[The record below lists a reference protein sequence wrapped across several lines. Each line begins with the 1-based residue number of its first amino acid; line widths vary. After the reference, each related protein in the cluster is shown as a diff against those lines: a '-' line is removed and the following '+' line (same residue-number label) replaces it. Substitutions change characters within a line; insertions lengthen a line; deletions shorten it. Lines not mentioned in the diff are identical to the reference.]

1 MSRRPRVAFVVNG
14 RTVTVT
20 ADPAARLSDV
30 LREELGLT
38 GTKVGCEAGDCGAC
52 TVLLDGAQVCA
63 CMLPAGQLAG
73 RSVETVEGMAADPAT
88 RRLQESF
95 HGHGAAQYGMCT
107 PGMLM
112 AAAALLR
119 TTPRP
124 DEQEVKDALGGVLC
138 RCTGYRAIVRAVLG
152 AADVTP
158 ADVPAAGKAV
168 GAAMAK
174 VDGMAKVTGT
184 EIFAADDAPDGA
196 LWVRALRS
204 PHPRARFAI
213 GALDGLYA
221 RFPGLAR
228 VLTAPDV
235 PGRNGFGI
243 YPHIK
248 DQPVLADGIA
258 RFRGEAVAALV
269 GDAQTIRSIRDS
281 DVPVQWDRLDPV
293 TGIDG
298 GLAEG
303 APLVQDD
310 KPGNIL
316 TRGRL
321 CRGDP
326 ETAIAAAAHTAA
338 VRMDT
343 GFVEHAYIEPEAGWA
358 RRVGD
363 RLEMFVTTQSPY
375 MDRDETAAILGI
387 EPTSVRIIPSACG
400 GAFGS
405 KLDQSVQPLLGL
417 AAWLLDRP
425 VRCTYSRP
433 ESMMSTTKRH
443 PARMAAT
450 AACDGAGRL
459 TAFDFTGDFDTGA
472 YASWGPTVADRV
484 PIHASGPYRIPN
496 VRAVTRAVLT
506 NMAPSGAF
514 RGFGVPQCALVH
526 EALMDALA
534 AKCGIDPLEF
544 RLINAIRAGDAIS
557 TGYVLEAGAGQ
568 AQCLEALR
576 ERWSEWRAAAESFN
590 REAGSA
596 YRHGVGIGSVWYG
609 CGNTS
614 ISNPSTMHVGIARDG
629 TVTLYSGA
637 VDIGEGANTV
647 MVQIAADALG
657 VPADRLRYV
666 MGDTDLTA
674 DAGKTSGSR
683 QTYVSGKAAQL
694 AGEDLRAQLLRMTN
708 ASEAASIEPGAGRVI
723 VRDGGAAHEIDLG
736 ALPESER
743 GDVLT
748 GAGSFD
754 PPTTPLDA
762 NGQGKPY
769 GTFGFGAQIALV
781 EVDMELGR
789 VNVLGIAAAHDVGR
803 AINPAQLEGQ
813 IHGGVAQ
820 GLGYALM
827 EAYVPGRTEN
837 LHDYLIPTIGDLPPI
852 EVMLIEDPEP
862 TGPYG
867 AKGIGEHSLI
877 PTAPAILGGIEH
889 AAGVRISALP
899 ATPDRVRA
907 ALRADGDG

>member
-1 MSRRPRVAFVVNG
+1 MNRPQGITFCVNG
-14 RTVTVT
+14 RTVTV
-20 ADPAARLSDV
+20 AAEPASRLSDV

-63 CMLPAGQLAG
+63 CMLPAGRVEG
-73 RSVETVEGMAADPAT
+73 RVVETVEGLAADPVM
-88 RRLQESF
+88 RRLQDSF
-95 HGHGAAQYGMCT
+95 HRHNAAQCGMCT

-112 AAAALLR
+112 AAAELLR
-119 TTPRP
+119 ETPRP
-124 DEQEVKDALGGVLC
+124 DERQVGDALGGVLC
-138 RCTGYRAIVRAVLG
+138 RCTGYRAIIRAVLR
-152 AADVTP
+152 AADETP
-158 ADVPAAGKAV
+158 AVVPAAGAAV
-168 GAAMAK
+168 GAAMPK
-174 VDGMAKVTGT
+174 VDGMAKLAGT
-184 EIFAADDAPDGA
+184 EIYAADGAPDGA
-196 LWVRALRS
+196 LWLRAVRA
-204 PHPRARFAI
+204 PHPRARFEF
-213 GALDGLYA
+213 GALDGLYEQ
-221 RFPGLAR
+221 FPGLVR
-228 VLTAPDV
+228 VLTARDV

-248 DQPVLADGIA
+248 DQPVLADGEA

-269 GDAQTIRSIRDS
+269 GDAETIRGIRDS
-281 DVPVQWDRLDPV
+281 DVPISWEPLDPV

-298 GLAEG
+298 GLADG
-303 APLVQDD
+303 APLVQEDR
-310 KPGNIL
+310 PGNIL

-321 CRGDP
+321 CKGD
-326 ETAIAAAAHTAA
+326 TDSAMAAAAYTAEA
-338 VRMDT
+338 RMET

-358 RRVGD
+358 RRAGN
-363 RLEMFVTTQSPY
+363 RLEMFVTTQAPY
-375 MDRDETAAILGI
+375 MDRDETAAVLGI
-387 EPTSVRIIPSACG
+387 EPGRVRIIPSACG
-400 GAFGS
+400 GGFGS
-405 KLDQSVQPLLGL
+405 KLDQSVQPLLGV

-425 VRCTYSRP
+425 VRCTYTRP

-443 PARMAAT
+443 PARMAAR
-450 AACDGAGRL
+450 AACDQAGRL
-459 TAFDFTGDFDTGA
+459 TAFDFGGDFDTGA

-484 PIHASGPYRIPN
+484 PIHSTGPYRVPN

-534 AKCGIDPLEF
+534 TQCGIDALEF
-544 RLINAIRAGDAIS
+544 RLINAIRPGDAIS
-557 TGYVLEAGAGQ
+557 TGHVLDASAGQ

-576 ERWSEWRAAAESFN
+576 ERWSEWRDAAE
-590 REAGSA
+590 A
-596 YRHGVGIGSVWYG
+596 YNAENGHMYRRGVGIGSVWYG

-629 TVTLYSGA
+629 AVTLYSGA

-657 VPADRLRYV
+657 VAAGRLRYI

-683 QTYVSGKAAQL
+683 QTYVSGRAAQR

-708 ASEAASIEPGAGRVI
+708 ASEAAAVELEAGRVI
-723 VRDGGAAHEIDLG
+723 VRDGDGAHEIDLR
-736 ALPESER
+736 ALPRNER

-748 GAGSFD
+748 GEGHFD
-754 PPTTPLDA
+754 PPTTPLDE

-769 GTFGFGAQIALV
+769 GTFGFGAQIALI
-781 EVDMELGR
+781 EVDTELGR
-789 VNVLGIAAAHDVGR
+789 VRVLGVAAAHDVGR

-813 IHGGVAQ
+813 IHGGIAQ

-837 LHDYLIPTIGDLPPI
+837 LHDYLIPTIGDMPPI
-852 EVMLIEDPEP
+852 EVILIEDPEP
-862 TGPYG
+862 TGPFG

-889 AAGVRISALP
+889 ATGVRLDRLP

-907 ALRADGDG
+907 ALRGNGHA

>member
-1 MSRRPRVAFVVNG
+1 VV
-14 RTVTVT
+14 
-20 ADPAARLSDV
+20 
-30 LREELGLT
+30 
-38 GTKVGCEAGDCGAC
+38 
-52 TVLLDGAQVCA
+52 
-63 CMLPAGQLAG
+63 
-73 RSVETVEGMAADPAT
+73 
-88 RRLQESF
+88 
-95 HGHGAAQYGMCT
+95 
-107 PGMLM
+107 
-112 AAAALLR
+112 
-119 TTPRP
+119 
-124 DEQEVKDALGGVLC
+124 
-138 RCTGYRAIVRAVLG
+138 
-152 AADVTP
+152 
-158 ADVPAAGKAV
+158 
-168 GAAMAK
+168 
-174 VDGMAKVTGT
+174 
-184 EIFAADDAPDGA
+184 
-196 LWVRALRS
+196 
-204 PHPRARFAI
+204 
-213 GALDGLYA
+213 
-221 RFPGLAR
+221 
-228 VLTAPDV
+228 
-235 PGRNGFGI
+235 
-243 YPHIK
+243 
-248 DQPVLADGIA
+248 
-258 RFRGEAVAALV
+258 
-269 GDAQTIRSIRDS
+269 
-281 DVPVQWDRLDPV
+281 
-293 TGIDG
+293 GIDG

-303 APLVQDD
+303 AALVQADR
-310 KPGNIL
+310 PGNIL

-321 CRGDP
+321 YTGDP
-326 ETAIAAAAHTAA
+326 EAAMAAAAHTAEA
-338 VRMDT
+338 HMET

-358 RRVGD
+358 RRMGD
-363 RLEMFVTTQSPY
+363 RLEMFVTTQAPY

-387 EPTSVRIIPSACG
+387 DPTCVRIIPSACG
-400 GAFGS
+400 GGFGS

-425 VRCTYSRP
+425 VRCTYTRP

-443 PARMAAT
+443 PARMAAK
-450 AACDGAGRL
+450 AACDGTGRL

-484 PIHASGPYRIPN
+484 PIHATGPYRIPN

-544 RLINAIRAGDAIS
+544 RLTNAIRQGDAIS
-557 TGYVLEAGAGQ
+557 TGYVLEASAGQ

-590 REAGSA
+590 RGTGSIS
-596 YRHGVGIGSVWYG
+596 RRGVGIGSVWYG
-609 CGNTS
+609 CGNTA
-614 ISNPSTMHVGIARDG
+614 ISNPSTMRIGIARDG
-629 TVTLYSGA
+629 TVMLYSGA

-657 VPADRLRYV
+657 VPAARLRYI

-683 QTYVSGKAAQL
+683 QTYISGKAAQR
-694 AGEDLRAQLLRMTN
+694 AGESLRAQLLRMTN
-708 ASEAASIEPGAGRVI
+708 ASEAASIELRAGRVA
-723 VRDGGAAHEIDLG
+723 VRDGDAAHEIDLR
-736 ALPESER
+736 ALPENER

-748 GAGSFD
+748 GEGSFD
-754 PPTTPLDA
+754 PATTPLDED
-762 NGQGKPY
+762 GQGKPY

-781 EVDMELGR
+781 EVDTELGR

-852 EVMLIEDPEP
+852 EVILIEDPEP

-889 AAGVRISALP
+889 ATGIRISELP
-899 ATPDRVRA
+899 ATPGRVRG
-907 ALRADGDG
+907 ALRVNGHG